1 MTYDVKMA
9 HRHRMGS
16 ARSAVM
22 LSAIAAAFTFG
33 SVRMLHAQESTVSA
47 AMDRQI
53 SRARALV
60 ESGEGAEARNL
71 LDSLVNTAP
80 AASFD
85 IAEALYWRA
94 VLAERMSDAER
105 DWKRLVIE
113 APLSPRTADALV
125 RLGELD
131 LLRGKP
137 AEARVYLERILRE
150 FPSGVQRTKSAL
162 LVARTWFD
170 ERNDVNGCA
179 TLAQLQ
185 STGIPEGELRMQA
198 TDLGRRCTSVN
209 AVNNAATNTA
219 ANTAATPPGGTA
231 SATKAPVTSAPAPAA
246 STPAS
251 DKPTTSTR
259 VPADA
264 KFSVQLAAFDTQR
277 EADAAVTRLAK
288 AGVKARVDGSEKP
301 FRVRTGYFATR
312 ALANAELARLKKSGQ
327 NGFIAELPAQ
337 ESSR

>member
-1 MTYDVKMA
+1 MTYNTRIVLA
-9 HRHRMGS
+9 LG
-16 ARSAVM
+16 A
-22 LSAIAAAFTFG
+22 LAAALTTG
-33 SVRMLHAQESTVSA
+33 PARILQAQESTVSA

-71 LDSLVNTAP
+71 LDSLVNAAP
-80 AASFD
+80 TASFD

-137 AEARVYLERILRE
+137 AEARVYLERVLRE

-170 ERNDVNGCA
+170 ERNDANGCA
-179 TLAQLQ
+179 ALTQLQ
-185 STGIPEGELRMQA
+185 SGGIPEGELRMQA
-198 TDLGRRCTSVN
+198 TDLGRRCTNV
-209 AVNNAATNTA
+209 
-219 ANTAATPPGGTA
+219 A
-231 SATKAPVTSAPAPAA
+231 SATAKAPTTSAPVAPVVPTPTPGA
-246 STPAS
+246 SAPVAS
-251 DKPTTSTR
+251 APVASA
-259 VPADA
+259 PADA
-264 KFSVQLAAFDTQR
+264 RFSVQLAAFDTQR
-277 EADAAVTRLAK
+277 EADAAVTRLSK
-288 AGVKARVDGSEKP
+288 AGVKARVDGTEKP
-301 FRVRTGYFATR
+301 FRVRTGYFVTR
-312 ALANAELARLKKSGQ
+312 AQANAELARLKKSGQ

-337 ESSR
+337 ESRR